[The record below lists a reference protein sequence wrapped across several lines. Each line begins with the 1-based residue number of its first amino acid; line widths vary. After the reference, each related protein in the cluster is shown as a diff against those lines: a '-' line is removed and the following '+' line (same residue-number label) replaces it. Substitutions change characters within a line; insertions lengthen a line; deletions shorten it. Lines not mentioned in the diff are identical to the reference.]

1 VARPVVLLSY
11 FELED
16 LPRILDAIEPAGI
29 PNDVH
34 VYVGSYGINAQA
46 STLVR
51 SVRQGRYAP
60 MLPVQP
66 SGFYVRRRLSPREEA
81 KVPSAYSGRVPALT
95 QLSSLSPRQRV
106 TWGRELGRR
115 FRDALRA
122 ARREGVRV
130 DSWQFDEIPSQAARS
145 RAYRDFVRGVLAGLT
160 FGRAPLGDREQHGF
174 VWSPLKVLR
183 LARAPLDP
191 ELTAFWRQLDRAAF
205 RLAGEE
211 FPVFAGDPRAA
222 ARAQAAAQRAL
233 AAQGVARRSLAA
245 KYVAGM
251 TPGHHLAPG
260 LGGNVRR
267 WRRDRVLRWRTAYVE
282 ERARLGVA
290 GLGEFNFREENASDA
305 VIRDTLR
312 ALAAGLVVT
321 PDVFSETRGRRPG
334 PAAP

>member
-11 FELED
+11 FELDD
-16 LPRILDAIEPAGI
+16 LPRLLDSIEPAGI
-29 PNDVH
+29 PNDVP

-46 STLVR
+46 SNLVR

-60 MLPVQP
+60 MFPVQP
-66 SGFYVRRRLSPREEA
+66 SGFYAQRRLPPKDEA
-81 KVPSAYSGRVPALT
+81 KVPNAYSGRVPAL
-95 QLSSLSPRQRV
+95 SSLSRLSSRQRV
-106 TWGRELGRR
+106 GWGRELGRR

-130 DSWQFDEIPSQAARS
+130 DTWQFDEIPSQAARS

-160 FGRAPLGDREQHGF
+160 FGRSVLGDREQHGF

-183 LARAPLDP
+183 LATAPVDA

-211 FPVFAGDPRAA
+211 FPVFEGDPRAA

-233 AAQGVARRSLAA
+233 AAGGVSRRSLAA

-251 TPGHHLAPG
+251 TPGEHLAPG
-260 LGGNVRR
+260 LGGNVHR
-267 WRRDRVLRWRTAYVE
+267 WRRDRVARWRNAYVE
-282 ERARLGVA
+282 ERARFGVA
-290 GLGEFNFREENASDA
+290 GFGEFNFRHENASNT
-305 VIRDTLR
+305 VIRDVLH
-312 ALAAGLVVT
+312 ALATGLGLDST
-321 PDVFSETRGRRPG
+321 
-334 PAAP
+334 A